1 MNISFIGLGI
11 MGSRMAANL
20 IKHGNKIS
28 VYNRTKSK
36 IDELGENAVAK
47 DTPAEAV
54 NEADVLIT
62 MLSTPA
68 VVKKTALGESGF
80 LNAMKKG
87 ALWIDSSTVNPS
99 FSKSMAEEAK
109 KRNVRFIDAPVAG
122 SKIPAEN
129 AQLVFF
135 AGGDKKDV
143 EEVTPLLKT
152 MGKMVIYSGENGSG
166 AGMKMLV
173 NMLLANS
180 MIAFS
185 EAVILGESIGFDK
198 QFLFKTLMALPVT
211 APFCASKT
219 AKMDKE
225 DFSPEFPLQWMQK
238 DLELA
243 SETAYECGAALP
255 QLSTAKEIYALAKRQ
270 GMAELDMSAVYKF
283 LKKKE

>member
-1 MNISFIGLGI
+1 M
-11 MGSRMAANL
+11 
-20 IKHGNKIS
+20 
-28 VYNRTKSK
+28 TK
-36 IDELGENAVAK
+36 LGENALAK
-47 DTPAEAV
+47 DSPADAAKD
-54 NEADVLIT
+54 ADVLIT

-68 VVKKTALGESGF
+68 VVKETALGGKGF
-80 LNAMKKG
+80 LDSMRKG
-87 ALWIDSSTVNPS
+87 SLWIDVSTVNPS

-109 KRNVRFIDAPVAG
+109 KRNIRFIDAPVAG

-129 AQLVFF
+129 ALLVFF

-143 EEVTPLLKT
+143 DEVTPLLET
-152 MGKMVIYSGENGSG
+152 MGKKVVYSGEHGKG
-166 AGMKMLV
+166 ASMKMIV
-173 NMLLANS
+173 NSLLANA

-185 EAVILGESIGFDK
+185 EAVILGESIGFGK
-198 QFLFKTLMALPVT
+198 QFLFDTLTALPVT

-243 SETAYECGAALP
+243 SITAYEHGAALP
-255 QLSTAKEIYALAKRQ
+255 LLSASKEIYALAKRQ

-283 LKKKE
+283 LKKRE

>member
-36 IDELGENAVAK
+36 IKALGVNAVPK
-47 DTPAEAV
+47 DSPAGAGKD
-54 NEADVLIT
+54 ADILIT

-68 VVKKTALGESGF
+68 VVKETASGKHGF
-80 LNAMKKG
+80 LNSMKKG
-87 ALWIDSSTVNPS
+87 SLWIDVSTVNPS
-99 FSKSMAEEAK
+99 FSILMADEAK
-109 KRNVRFIDAPVAG
+109 KRNIRFIDAPVAG

-129 AQLVFF
+129 GQLLFF

-143 EEVTPLLKT
+143 EEVTPLLET
-152 MGKMVIYSGENGSG
+152 MGKKVVYSGEHGKG
-166 AGMKMLV
+166 TAMKMIV
-173 NMLLANS
+173 NSLLAHA

-185 EAVILGESIGFDK
+185 EAVILGESIGFEK
-198 QFLFKTLMALPVT
+198 QFLFDTLTALPVT

-225 DFSPEFPLQWMQK
+225 DFSPEFPLQWMHK

-243 SETAYECGAALP
+243 SVTAYEHGAALP
-255 QLSTAKEIYALAKRQ
+255 LLSASKEIYALAKRH